1 MSEFISREVQ
11 LIAGAI
17 KQAFETES
25 VPGNSV
31 NATDNPMQVG
41 LIGRFNVHRA
51 AEQVWTR
58 IKAHLIAEELA
69 AKARLDAALAK
80 AVFPSGEGVS
90 KMPEQSLN
98 VTNVQ

>member
-1 MSEFISREVQ
+1 MAEFISREVQ

-51 AEQVWTR
+51 AEMVWQR
-58 IKAHLIAEELA
+58 VKAHLVSEAEIEAKRLA
-69 AKARLDAALAK
+69 EALAK
-80 AVFPSGEGVS
+80 VDSAMPTGAVVMAPTREVLIS
-90 KMPEQSLN
+90 
-98 VTNVQ
+98 

>member
-1 MSEFISREVQ
+1 MAEFISREVQ

-51 AEQVWTR
+51 AEMVWG
-58 IKAHLIAEELA
+58 KVKLHLAAEAEAEAKRIAESI
-69 AKARLDAALAK
+69 AKATPKATTKAIADGAA
-80 AVFPSGEGVS
+80 
-90 KMPEQSLN
+90 
-98 VTNVQ
+98 

>member
-51 AEQVWTR
+51 AELVWGK
-58 IKAHLIAEELA
+58 IKAHLAAEEAA
-69 AKARLDAALAK
+69 AKKRIEEALAK
-80 AVFPSGEGVS
+80 AIPCTR
-90 KMPEQSLN
+90 P
-98 VTNVQ
+98 